1 MLKVCCF
8 VRVPIGQSP
17 VFMMSKIS
25 HPSEFDFT
33 QPGEWPEWRDR
44 YVQFA
49 FASELAEEEG
59 DVRVNALVYCLGYDA
74 EPVFQSFMLTE
85 EQQQDF
91 DLVLERF
98 STYFAEMED
107 VNSLRSSCSGCSNE
121 LKRASQLPKGSASSV
136 CGRGRG
142 SRAQVHQKTEPEN
155 QSDNDASEL
164 DVCDLPSDK
173 KSCPAR
179 NANPYN
185 CDKSGHLVSCR
196 QDVRE
201 VVIVDDCKDVYFVS
215 EMVFDDCAEMCF
227 SDDDCSSPGGSFV
240 PEGVSLSVEYCVESE
255 SSLDCTVISVAG
267 VDPSVDCVIC
277 VSDPIGMDSAV
288 GELSVHN
295 EDSVRELISDEGNCL
310 MHCVESSVPS
320 EEDVDS
326 VREVCPHSARE
337 NCGELNSVGEQGEV
351 ESVSCVTVS
360 LTEVDTDV
368 TDVMNDVTNDVTVTN
383 VFDAVVCHMD
393 SDDISHYKKLK
404 KTLQNWDVGS
414 SPVSPGVPR
423 RGVFVGCAVPKSPI
437 RPPDTTCQVDH
448 GANECQSL
456 TWTQ

>member
-1 MLKVCCF
+1 MCN
-8 VRVPIGQSP
+8 
-17 VFMMSKIS
+17 MAEAS
-25 HPSEFDFT
+25 HPPEFDFT

-49 FASELAEEEG
+49 SELAEEEG
-59 DVRVNALVYCLGYDA
+59 DIRVNALVYCLGYDA
-74 EPVFQSFMLTE
+74 EAVFTSFMLTE

-91 DLVLERF
+91 DLVVESF
-98 STYFAEMED
+98 NAYFEAKMGH
-107 VNSLRSSCSGCSNE
+107 VNSPVLLSSCPGNNDEKGEIVC
-121 LKRASQLPKGSASSV
+121 LKGSASMV
-136 CGRGRG
+136 GGRCRDIR
-142 SRAQVHQKTEPEN
+142 SQVRKETE
-155 QSDNDASEL
+155 NDSEGE
-164 DVCDLPSDK
+164 DVTCESCVDYPSE
-173 KSCPAR
+173 KSYPAR
-179 NANPYN
+179 NAKCEMVCRPEEQ
-185 CDKSGHLVSCR
+185 KGR

-320 EEDVDS
+320 GEDVDS

-337 NCGELNSVGEQGEV
+337 NCGENSVEEQGEV
-351 ESVSCVTVS
+351 ESVFNVEVSKTRVGTNVTAMS
-360 LTEVDTDV
+360 
-368 TDVMNDVTNDVTVTN
+368 N
-383 VFDAVVCHMD
+383 VFDTVVCPMESQHQ
-393 SDDISHYKKLK
+393 SDIIGRYRK
-404 KTLQNWDVGS
+404 KTLQNWDVQS

-423 RGVFVGCAVPKSPI
+423 RGVFVGCAVPKRPT
-437 RPPDTTCQVDH
+437 RPPDLMTCQVDH
-448 GANECQSL
+448 DDDKCQKI
-456 TWTQ
+456 